1 MILGRV
7 TRTDY
12 NFEIF
17 PKLFPD
23 SRNFVR
29 LARNN
34 RQPNY
39 YFNFFFF
46 FYTEQTFYFQHKR
59 IRIINCVCTFSK
71 MYILKAFC
79 NIRLTVPTN

>member
-23 SRNFVR
+23 SQNFVR

-39 YFNFFFF
+39 YFNFFFIQNKLF
-46 FYTEQTFYFQHKR
+46 IF
-59 IRIINCVCTFSK
+59 NA
-71 MYILKAFC
+71 KAF
-79 NIRLTVPTN
+79 V